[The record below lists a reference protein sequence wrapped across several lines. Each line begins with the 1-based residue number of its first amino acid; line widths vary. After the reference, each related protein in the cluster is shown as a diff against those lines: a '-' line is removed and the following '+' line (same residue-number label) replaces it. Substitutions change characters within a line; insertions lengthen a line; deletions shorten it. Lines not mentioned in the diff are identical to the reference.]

1 MVAHQQLFAAYGDRR
16 LAFGALAPSSR
27 AVLAA
32 NPAAFL
38 GGLVANGSVAVPA
51 GGQWTS
57 LTVQPPCVAALCK
70 QSLHG
75 LQGGTAYTVFL
86 VAVENSGAV
95 DAVPTAANMTTA
107 PVEAPALLPATAPAN
122 ITASAFGMSISMEA
136 AGGVYYLLVAAKPGA
151 SAAANS
157 ADVAAGSWARLQSLV
172 PDESSSRRLL
182 AAGSRAGTP
191 ASSHSG
197 GSSAAARRRLLPAD
211 TAVQPG
217 TIVDSSCSAAN
228 QTCTLAP
235 AAVFSSIPE
244 LASTFDTVRSGC
256 LVVPEAGKVVALPA
270 FSGLQNNTVYF
281 LLLATEESNVQEP
294 APRAPPAVFA
304 VHTVDLSAPQLA
316 CGFPIAANITSSSF
330 SLAAMLN
337 KPGATAAYV
346 VLLGTAALT
355 APTAQQ
361 VLQGTGAGGAAVAAA
376 GSLSNSGWLPWEAF
390 PASGQARDARKMWAE
405 VTGLQGG
412 SNYTAFIALTENGD
426 TPLPGSHVT
435 ALRQVRAT
443 LKPACWSSAL
453 CCWAYRLLACEPA
466 WWHAVS
472 CLLPSGTDGA
482 GSLCRDVLTPAVL
495 APTFTSITGFNASVD
510 EQNGTFSLQLA
521 TGLDRAGRVHYALY
535 RWVAAPAKQWRPE
548 YGRAEERHP
557 ACRWLARWLRLP
569 RVAASACCQ
578 LKSSPLLD

>member
-1 MVAHQQLFAAYGDRR
+1 LLLVAHPHVCSAFKSNFLLTGHNLPCPLNAGRLFYAVAHQHLLAAYGDRR

-38 GGLVANGSVAVPA
+38 GGLVANGNVSVPA

-75 LQGGTAYTVFL
+75 LQGGTAYTVLL
-86 VAVENSGAV
+86 VAVDSTGAV
-95 DAVPTAANMTTA
+95 DAVVTAANVTTA

-122 ITASAFGMSISMEA
+122 ITASAFGMSVSMEA

-157 ADVAAGSWARLQSLV
+157 TEVAAGSWARLQSLV

-228 QTCTLAP
+228 QTCALAP

-281 LLLATEESNVQEP
+281 LLLATEESNVQQP
-294 APRAPPAVFA
+294 TPRAPPAVFA
-304 VHTVDLSAPQLA
+304 VRTVDLSAPQLA

-355 APTAQQ
+355 APTAQE

-376 GSLSNSGWLPWEAF
+376 GSLSTSGWLPWEAF
-390 PASGQARDARKMWAE
+390 PAAGQARDARKMWAE

-426 TPLPGSHVT
+426 TPLPGSTVT
-435 ALRQVRAT
+435 ALRQVRHT
-443 LKPACWSSAL
+443 QT
-453 CCWAYRLLACEPA
+453 RLLAQRTVLLGLPTAGLPA
-466 WWHAVS
+466 
-472 CLLPSGTDGA
+472 CLVACSF
-482 GSLCRDVLTPAVL
+482 VL
-495 APTFTSITGFNASVD
+495 AA
-510 EQNGTFSLQLA
+510 
-521 TGLDRAGRVHYALY
+521 
-535 RWVAAPAKQWRPE
+535 
-548 YGRAEERHP
+548 
-557 ACRWLARWLRLP
+557 
-569 RVAASACCQ
+569 
-578 LKSSPLLD
+578 